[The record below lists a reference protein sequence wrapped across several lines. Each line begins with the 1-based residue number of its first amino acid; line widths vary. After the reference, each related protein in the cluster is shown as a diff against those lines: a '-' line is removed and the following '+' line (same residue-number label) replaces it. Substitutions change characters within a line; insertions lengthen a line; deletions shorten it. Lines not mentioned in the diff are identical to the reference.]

1 MNFIKLIDLVLSL
14 FDAGSAAYARV
25 VTIRA
30 KLSAM
35 QAEGRDPT
43 QSEWDALFAS
53 IADDSARLDA
63 ADKRLNPGG
72 GNAQ

>member
-1 MNFIKLIDLVLSL
+1 MNFIKLIDVVLSL

-25 VTIRA
+25 VELRA
-30 KLSAM
+30 KLAAM

-53 IADDSARLDA
+53 IEHNSARLDA
-63 ADKRLNPGG
+63 ADKRLNPE
-72 GNAQ
+72 